1 MSITPL
7 PPAPQRTDGPT
18 AFPIKADAWVAALA
32 NWTTQV
38 NAVTVT
44 INGQVIA
51 VNTNRANA
59 ESAAIDAQS
68 SAASASTSAIN
79 ASNSALSAQT
89 AAAAVQSSAGFPSL
103 SGKAGYVL
111 SVNDSA
117 TNVEWRTP
125 QGSQTAFETAIMFGV

>member
-18 AFPIKADAWVAALA
+18 QFPIKADAWVAALA

-44 INGQVIA
+44 INGQAIA

-59 ESAAIDAQS
+59 ESAASAAAS
-68 SAASASTSAIN
+68 NAASASTSAIN
-79 ASNSALSAQT
+79 ASNSALIAQT
-89 AAAAVQSSAGFPSL
+89 AAAAAQAAAGLPSL

-111 SVNDSA
+111 TVNESS
-117 TNVEWRTP
+117 TGVEWRTP